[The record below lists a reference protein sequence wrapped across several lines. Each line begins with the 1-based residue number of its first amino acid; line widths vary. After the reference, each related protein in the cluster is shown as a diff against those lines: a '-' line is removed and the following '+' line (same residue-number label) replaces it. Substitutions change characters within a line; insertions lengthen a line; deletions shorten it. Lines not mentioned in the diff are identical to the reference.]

1 MAPQLLNV
9 VLCWHMHQPYY
20 REGKNGDFHLPW
32 VYLHGIKDYTDMAV
46 HLQNHPT
53 MEAVV
58 NFSPVLLEQLDDY
71 VQELDAFF
79 NKSVEKSKTLSD
91 PLLATLAGERPIP
104 QEAAARYQL
113 YEDCKRCYAP
123 RMIEPYSVYDRLM
136 QCLNGLLDETAS
148 ANLEEHFLLR
158 YLDEQYFI
166 DILVWYHLAWLG
178 HSLRDTH
185 IAQDLMQKG
194 QNFTLEDRRAL
205 TGLIHQAL
213 AEIIPSYKALADSG
227 QIELSFTPYA
237 HPIIPLLNSFQN
249 MECSLPDSPGPECED
264 YPNGEARSRWHM
276 EKGIRVFEHYFE
288 RKPNGVWLSEGGVSA
303 DALDQLHD
311 LGLNWTASGEQVWRN
326 TCQLAECPTE
336 DMDNKRALFRP
347 YQYQDNST
355 RMFFRDDGLSDFIGF
370 EYSHWNAIDAAR
382 HFVKNLTNIAEF
394 LGEDAHNHVV
404 PVILDGE
411 NAWEYYLDNGYHFL
425 DDLYRE
431 MTDCEAINITTF
443 NQSAAQV
450 AAAHVDKLCAGSWVY
465 GSFST
470 WIGEADKNR
479 AWEYLV
485 AAKKTCDDAQLR
497 QDYSVEKLAELDEQ
511 LAICEGS
518 DWFWW
523 FGDYNAS
530 NSVHDFDALFRTQ
543 LKKLYYLIDN
553 PSPEYLEH
561 PISHG
566 GGNAE
571 NSGTMRRNV

>member
-1 MAPQLLNV
+1 MAPQLVNI

-20 REGKNGDFHLPW
+20 REGKDGDFHLPW
-32 VYLHGIKDYTDMAV
+32 VYLHGIKDYTDMAA
-46 HLQNHPT
+46 HLKNHPT

-71 VQELDAFF
+71 VQELDAFLDPAV
-79 NKSVEKSKTLSD
+79 KKDHLLSD

-104 QEAAARYQL
+104 QEAAARYRL

-123 RMIEPYSVYDRLM
+123 RMIEPYPVFNHLM
-136 QCLNGLLDETAS
+136 QCLDGLVDDSNAKNPED
-148 ANLEEHFLLR
+148 HFLLS
-158 YLDEQYFI
+158 YLDDQYFI

-178 HSLRDTH
+178 HSLRDAP
-185 IAQDLMQKG
+185 IAQKLMQKG
-194 QNFTLEDRRAL
+194 QHFTREDRRAL
-205 TGLIHQAL
+205 TSLIHKAL
-213 AEIIPSYKALADSG
+213 AAIIPSYKELADKG

-237 HPIIPLLNSFQN
+237 HPIIPLLNSFDN
-249 MECSLPDSPGPECED
+249 MSCALPDAPKPDCED
-264 YPNGEARSRWHM
+264 YPHGEVRSRWHL
-276 EKGIRVFEHYFE
+276 EKGIRAFERYFG
-288 RKPNGVWLSEGGVSA
+288 RKPNGVWLSEGGISA
-303 DALDQLHD
+303 DALVQLHE
-311 LGLNWTASGEQVWRN
+311 LGLDWTASGEQVWRN
-326 TCQLAECPTE
+326 TCHLAECSPE
-336 DMDNKRALFRP
+336 EMDNKRALFRP

-382 HFVKNLTNIAEF
+382 HFVENLSNIATF
-394 LGEDAHNHVV
+394 LGEEAHNHVV

-411 NAWEYYLDNGYHFL
+411 NAWEYYLDNGFHFL
-425 DDLYRE
+425 DNLYRE
-431 MTDCEAINITTF
+431 MTDCEAINVTTF
-443 NQSAAQV
+443 NKTSALVDAV
-450 AAAHVDKLCAGSWVY
+450 RVDKLCAGSWVY

-485 AAKKTCDDAQLR
+485 AAKKSCDEALEKR
-497 QDYSVEKLAELDEQ
+497 DYSENQLADLDDQ

-523 FGDYNAS
+523 FGDYNSAD
-530 NSVHDFDALFRTQ
+530 SVHDFDALFRTQ
-543 LKKLYYLIDN
+543 LKNLYSLIDKA
-553 PSPEYLEH
+553 SPEYLNH